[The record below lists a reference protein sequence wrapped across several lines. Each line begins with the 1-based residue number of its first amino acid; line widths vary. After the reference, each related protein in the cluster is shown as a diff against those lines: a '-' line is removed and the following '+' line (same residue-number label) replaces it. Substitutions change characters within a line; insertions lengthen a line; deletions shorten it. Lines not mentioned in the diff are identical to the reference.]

1 MLYLNVLLRK
11 KQNVRLNYQQQYY
24 QENKE
29 EIKKYT
35 KQYYELNKD
44 KLKQKRKGKLQA
56 KKKQTEK
63 TCVRIYGDV
72 VISFK

>member
-1 MLYLNVLLRK
+1 MSYYEKNK
-11 KQNVRLNYQQQYY
+11 NVRLNYQKKYY

-35 KQYYELNKD
+35 KQYYELNKN
-44 KLKQKRKGKLQA
+44 KLKDKRKGKLPA

-63 TCVRIYGDV
+63 TFTRIYEEV
-72 VISFK
+72 VLSFK